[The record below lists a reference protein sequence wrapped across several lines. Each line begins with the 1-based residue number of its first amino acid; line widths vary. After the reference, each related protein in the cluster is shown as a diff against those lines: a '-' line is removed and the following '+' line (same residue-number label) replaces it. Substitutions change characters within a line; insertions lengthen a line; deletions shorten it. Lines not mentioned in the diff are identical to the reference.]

1 MIRFVMFVLAI
12 GLSPLGAVAQSLEEL
27 RPDFIAGCVDGG
39 NDAPICGCLFDNW
52 RVNLPEDQHPLAST
66 AITMFLGEMPQDP
79 QKMMAATVLLQD
91 MTSVLLQCASG
102 ELELSAQDAPPPI
115 PQTGDT
121 IEEQLLYARI
131 TGPSATIAEMNR
143 YTALVE
149 ARKARERA
157 AEQGAIAATESRADI
172 NRSALSADY
181 EAELARIH
189 GRDIT
194 AWEIDDFASL
204 FDLYCRSGGGTE
216 ASCACAWPIL
226 AGLSKYNAVPYMAS
240 RSPGDDI
247 SSRLS
252 AADYS
257 AAPFTRSL
265 FNERR
270 AVCD

>member
-1 MIRFVMFVLAI
+1 MIRLVLIVLAI
-12 GLSPLGAVAQSLEEL
+12 GLVPLGAVAQSLAEL
-27 RPDFIAGCVDGG
+27 RPDFITGCVDEG
-39 NDAPICGCLFDNW
+39 NDAPMCGCLYDNW
-52 RVNLPEDQHPLAST
+52 SANLPEDQHPLAST
-66 AITMFLGEMPQDP
+66 AITMFLGEIPQDS
-79 QKMMAATVLLQD
+79 QKMMAATALLQD

-102 ELELSAQDAPPPI
+102 ELEVSTQDAPAPI
-115 PQTGDT
+115 PQTGDA
-121 IEEQLLYARI
+121 IEEQLLYERV
-131 TGPSATIAEMNR
+131 TGPDATIEEMNR

-157 AEQGAIAATESRADI
+157 AEQDAIVVTESRALI
-172 NRSALSADY
+172 NRAALSAEY

-189 GRDIT
+189 SRDIT
-194 AWEIDDFASL
+194 DWAVDDFAPL
-204 FDLYCRSGGGTE
+204 FDLYCRTGGGTE

-226 AGLSKYNAVPYMAS
+226 AELSKYNAVPYMAS

-247 SSRLS
+247 TTRLS

-257 AAPFTRSL
+257 AAPFTLSL